1 MSGPL
6 IIAVPSKGRLQEN
19 AAAFFARAGLPFV
32 QNGAREYRA
41 RIGGLDD
48 VEIALLSASEIVG
61 EVAAGRVHL
70 GITGLD
76 LVHESVPEPA
86 QRERLIHLVQP
97 LGFGHADVVV
107 AVPKAWIDV
116 RAMADLADIAHDFRA
131 RHGRWLRV
139 ATKYIHLARAHFDAH
154 GIVDYRIVESLGA
167 TEGAPAA
174 GSAEL
179 IVDITTTGST
189 LAANALKIVEDG
201 VILRSEAHL
210 VAARTAEWS
219 DQNLAT
225 VRAILDRILAEARA
239 RPFVRSAPASPM
251 RPRPAG
257 RRRRRSAAPP
267 SSPRA
272 ANSSCIA
279 RRAGS
284 TIASP
289 GSRAGAPRR
298 SPCSPPKRC
307 SSRKIR
313 SPTASPRRS
322 REARR
327 AARQPCRRP
336 DGRGHPDRGPRAH
349 REGG

>member
-76 LVHESVPEPA
+76 LVHESVPELA
-86 QRERLIHLVQP
+86 QRERLIHIVQP

-239 RPFVRSAPASPM
+239 RAVREIRTRLNDAAE
-251 RPRPAG
+251 AG
-257 RRRRRSAAPP
+257 RAAAEAFGGSALVAEGSELVLHCP
-267 SSPRA
+267 
-272 ANSSCIA
+272 A
-279 RRAGS
+279 RRVYDCVAWL
-284 TIASP
+284 
-289 GSRAGAPRR
+289 
-298 SPCSPPKRC
+298 K
-307 SSRKIR
+307 
-313 SPTASPRRS
+313 
-322 REARR
+322 
-327 AARQPCRRP
+327 
-336 DGRGHPDRGPRAH
+336 GRGAKTVGVFAAEAVFEPENPLADRLAAAVA
-349 REGG
+349 